1 VPKEEK
7 AEDILE
13 REHLSYDSLDKSS
26 VPTSI
31 LIPEVVALCEGK
43 KSSLNGQPI
52 YVVAAGAIYNG
63 KSLAAALM
71 YGSLKIFRAK
81 TNRFG
86 AQAVWVGTRFV
97 CAKEA
102 GAPKSHQQ
110 AIIDSTYDETIRT
123 LIFTGRPL
131 RVRKNPYIM
140 NWETERREE
149 MQALLDKGVL
159 PIQEDLEAVEKL
171 EEENKSDEEKNS
183 SLAGK
188 LAGLDIDDVERPYL
202 MGEVA
207 AAIKDVKPAKQII
220 DEMVKEAI
228 QQLRMGSTLIEGSAR
243 L

>member
-1 VPKEEK
+1 
-7 AEDILE
+7 
-13 REHLSYDSLDKSS
+13 
-26 VPTSI
+26 
-31 LIPEVVALCEGK
+31 LIPEVVALCQGK

-52 YVVAAGAIYNG
+52 YVVAAGGIYNG

-71 YGSLKIFRAK
+71 YLLPNTVID
-81 TNRFG
+81 NRFG

-110 AIIDSTYDETIRT
+110 AIIESTYDETLRT

-131 RVRKNPYIM
+131 RVLKNPYIM

-149 MQALLDKGVL
+149 MQSLLEKGVL
-159 PIQEDLEAVEKL
+159 PVQHDLETVEKL
-171 EEENKSDEEKNS
+171 EEGKSNDEANS
-183 SLAGK
+183 SLEGR

-207 AAIKDVKPAKQII
+207 AAIRDVKPAKEII
-220 DEMVKEAI
+220 DELVKEAV
-228 QQLRMGSTLIEGSAR
+228 QQLRLGSSFVEGGAR